1 MTALLLAN
9 PQGVDALPLT
19 RRSLR
24 HAQVEAA
31 SGETMPALPSG
42 HAYNE
47 SWLQGLLFRH
57 PELLL
62 LERMEAGAGD
72 VVPLCRELSIPRA
85 GGSVFLDMLGVTQTG
100 RLVLVECKLWRN
112 PQARREVV
120 AQIVEYAALLRHL
133 SFGDLTTRLK
143 QKLGVSAA
151 NPIYRIAR
159 KRWPDLDE
167 ADFVDGVSR
176 SLALGDFHLIV
187 AGDGIRS
194 DLQTVAAHL
203 NALGAGLSRLSL
215 LEIQL
220 WADSQGRTLV
230 VPTVPLRTEII
241 EQRVFITQS
250 GAPLQM
256 EVQTIAEATS
266 SMESVVDPNQSR
278 APR

>member
-1 MTALLLAN
+1 
-9 PQGVDALPLT
+9 
-19 RRSLR
+19 
-24 HAQVEAA
+24 
-31 SGETMPALPSG
+31 
-42 HAYNE
+42 
-47 SWLQGLLFRH
+47 
-57 PELLL
+57 
-62 LERMEAGAGD
+62 MEAGAGH

-85 GGSVFLDMLGVTQTG
+85 GGSVFLDVLGVTRIG

-133 SFGDLTTRLK
+133 SFGDLTARPK
-143 QKLGVSAA
+143 QKLALLEPTRSTALPKGVGRYS
-151 NPIYRIAR
+151 
-159 KRWPDLDE
+159 DE
-167 ADFVDGVSR
+167 ADFVDGVAR
-176 SLALGDFHLIV
+176 SLTLGDFHLIV

-220 WADSQGRTLV
+220 WADNQGRTLV

-241 EQRVFITQS
+241 EQRVFISQS

-256 EVQTIAEATS
+256 ELQRS
-266 SMESVVDPNQSR
+266 SKSPAAWR
-278 APR
+278 ALLTRT